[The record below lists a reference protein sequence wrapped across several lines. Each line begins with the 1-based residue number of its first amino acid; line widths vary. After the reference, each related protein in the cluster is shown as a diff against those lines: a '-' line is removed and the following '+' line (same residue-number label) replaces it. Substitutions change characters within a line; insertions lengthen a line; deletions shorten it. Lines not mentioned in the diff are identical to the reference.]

1 MKFSLFG
8 FGKKKEIPT
17 PDPLLTPQT
26 IDPALEKILEQ
37 PAIEKSEKAPFVVP
51 TPKVGERDIGPSAQ
65 VLAPSIFSRLED
77 LALHQPVTHQPL
89 TQQPVTPAPALQ
101 TPEVP
106 EVQEVTVAP
115 AVAAE
120 PAVAAVPAEPAVPAP
135 SEPVGEQAPA
145 PSEDAFIEADATPI
159 KDQANVSPSTPQ
171 AEPAPEPTSAL
182 ETQTDS
188 ETDPQAILEMVAQQ
202 SLASPLTQTDSSA
215 PSQTEGLVTTREDV
229 IAAYKIFLGRIPESE
244 QAIAAWTG
252 LPAPRLLIDFLVSNE
267 FLGNADKVQFIVN
280 LAKKIVQV
288 QAQAAEKNASP
299 ETQSASS
306 NTTASEVSNP

>member
-8 FGKKKEIPT
+8 FGKKKETPT

-51 TPKVGERDIGPSAQ
+51 TPKAGERDIGPSAQ
-65 VLAPSIFSRLED
+65 VLAPSIFSRLEE
-77 LALHQPVTHQPL
+77 LAPDQPVTHQPL

-115 AVAAE
+115 SAPVE
-120 PAVAAVPAEPAVPAP
+120 PAESAEPAVPAP
-135 SEPVGEQAPA
+135 SEPVGEQLPA
-145 PSEDAFIEADATPI
+145 PSEDALIEADATSI

-171 AEPAPEPTSAL
+171 GEPAPEPTSAL

-188 ETDPQAILEMVAQQ
+188 ETDPQAILETVAQQ
-202 SLASPLTQTDSSA
+202 SLASPLAQTDLST
-215 PSQTEGLVTTREDV
+215 PSQTEGMVTTREDV

-299 ETQSASS
+299 EAQSASS
-306 NTTASEVSNP
+306 NTTASAVSNP